1 MKTTRIEIEGPLGT
15 ASIHR
20 EGRWIIIS
28 GSRVTKVIEK
38 RNGEGMPV
46 SETFELKTDSN
57 IDWIWQTARKL
68 QEYLD
73 GYRGANGDVREY
85 QRVIETFAD

>member
-1 MKTTRIEIEGPLGT
+1 MKTTRMDIEGPVGQ

-38 RNGEGMPV
+38 QNGEGIPV
-46 SETFELKTDSN
+46 SETFELRTDSN
-57 IDWIWQTARKL
+57 IDWIWQTARTLQKL
-68 QEYLD
+68 LD
-73 GYRGANGDVREY
+73 GYEGTGSDVREY